1 MFNLYYDKCMKK
13 KRLCFRLPCG
23 TRKKIERVMK
33 FFWIL
38 MCAFT
43 FSVSA
48 NSFAQQERVSLN
60 LKDVAV
66 RTLFDEIQRQTNLYF
81 VFNTEQTDQL
91 GQLSLRVEN
100 ETVENVLKKVL
111 EGTGLTY
118 KFRGDLIVIQQEDEK
133 KDEKKGKRIFGTVVD
148 ESTKEVL
155 PGVTVK
161 LSSGASVTMG
171 TSTDHRGRFELVLPV
186 TKGTLEF
193 SFVGFES
200 QEVSFNEKTDSLRV
214 VLREK
219 VNELEDVVITGYQQ
233 IDRRHLTAAVTS
245 LKMDDI
251 DVPGINRLDQML
263 EGRIPGMTFMQNSG
277 QVGATPKLR
286 IRGTSSVLGN
296 QEPLWVVDGIIQQD
310 PVNIDPQQLND
321 LDFVNLLGNAIA
333 GLNPD
338 DVEQIDV
345 LKDAAATALYGVR
358 AANGVIVVTTKKGKV
373 GPPKL
378 SYSLTGS
385 FSTRPRYSDKGLNLM
400 NSKERVDVSRELME
414 RGVRYTGTYN
424 SFTDWIGYE
433 QAYLDYFKYGAI
445 SFEEFQRRSAYYE
458 TLNTDWFDI
467 LCRDALS
474 HNHSLSV
481 SGGSANARYYASFG
495 YGNDQGE
502 IRGEKNERY
511 TASVRVTVQHKKF
524 QMQFGMSGNVQDK
537 LYNPS
542 GLGIMNYAYNMT
554 RAIPLRLENGEL
566 YTYEKKNQPFNI
578 VREMEES
585 EYTIAQKSASVNAQV
600 QYRVSEALKLVGT
613 ASYSMG
619 TSDDNTW
626 YGENSNYILQL
637 KNTGNSMKQSKC
649 PFGGELKTNSTRNS
663 SYMLR
668 LQSDYSR
675 YWDKN
680 KNHFT
685 NASIGYEVSSSTY
698 RGTANTERGYYKNR
712 GMGFASFGDG
722 DYSNYPDYYNW
733 MIGNNPKYTKS
744 LTNTMSAYLTLTYSY
759 KDRYIFNVNTRADWS
774 NAFGSRSNEKLLPVW
789 SFSGRW
795 NMTEDFVRDVN
806 WINYLALRVSYGI
819 QGNMSNDQPTRL
831 IINKGGFSNSKGG
844 YTSTINKFPNPDLK
858 WEKTHSFNAGL
869 DFSLLKDKIQGTVS
883 WFYKKTIDAFLSK
896 TVCNVNGVSSYVVNS
911 GNVENKGI
919 ELTLNF
925 IPVNQAVS
933 SNGKR
938 GFVWRFDP
946 QIGQTLNKLLN
957 DQLRKNDKTLQDE
970 LTLSQ
975 FLNGSVQLA
984 GTPLNT
990 FFSFQY
996 AGLDGEGKPTFK
1008 GLEADR
1014 ADELDE
1020 KYKNLSKKDVWLAVL
1035 DESGTRVPVIQ
1046 GGVSNYFGYRSFSLS
1061 LNFAYSFGNKIRL
1074 LRIASGEYSAVSPK
1088 PMQNLRR
1095 EFVNRWRN
1103 PGDEK
1108 ITDIPAL
1115 SIDGGQDKG
1124 WWYDGSYRTRW
1135 EPSGGATIYSMYD
1148 DSDIRVASG
1157 NYLRLQSCTFRY
1169 MLPKDLLK
1177 KLGMSSGYLSLSG
1190 SNLFT
1195 LASKELK
1202 GQTPEQSG
1210 TSSVVNISIRP
1221 KYSFSLNVV
1230 F

>member
-1 MFNLYYDKCMKK
+1 M
-13 KRLCFRLPCG
+13 
-23 TRKKIERVMK
+23 RKKIEKVMK
-33 FFWIL
+33 LFWIL
-38 MCAFT
+38 MCVFT

-48 NSFAQQERVSLN
+48 NTLAQQERVSLD
-60 LKDVAV
+60 LKDVAM
-66 RTLFDEIQRQTNLYF
+66 RTLFDEIQRQTSLYF
-81 VFNTEQTDQL
+81 VFNTELTDRL
-91 GQLSLRVEN
+91 GLLSVSVKG
-100 ETVENVLKKVL
+100 ETVENVLKQVL
-111 EGTGLTY
+111 KGTGLTF
-118 KFRGDLIVIQQEDEK
+118 KFRDDLIVIQQEIQDNV
-133 KDEKKGKRIFGTVVD
+133 KKGKRVVGIVLD
-148 ESTKEVL
+148 RNTKEPL

-161 LSSGASVTMG
+161 LCSEASVTMG
-171 TSTDHRGRFELVLPV
+171 TATNHQGRFELMLPV
-186 TKGTLEF
+186 TKGVLEF
-193 SFVGFES
+193 SFIGFEN
-200 QEVSFNEKTDSLRV
+200 QKVNFTEKTDSLRV
-214 VLREK
+214 MLWEK
-219 VNELEDVVITGYQQ
+219 MNELEDVVVTGYQQ
-233 IDRRHLTAAVTS
+233 IDRRHLTAAVTT

-251 DVPGINRLDQML
+251 DVPGVNRIDLML

-286 IRGTSSVLGN
+286 IRGTSSILGN

-310 PVNIDPQQLND
+310 PVNVDPQQLND

-358 AANGVIVVTTKKGKV
+358 AANGVIVITTKKGKV
-373 GPPKL
+373 GPPTV

-400 NSKERVDVSRELME
+400 NSKERVDVSREMME
-414 RGVRYTGTYN
+414 RGVRYSGSYN

-433 QAYLDYFKYGAI
+433 KAYLDYFKNGSI

-467 LCRDALS
+467 LCRDVFS
-474 HNHSLSV
+474 HNHSLSI
-481 SGGSANARYYASFG
+481 SGGSASARYYASFG
-495 YGNDQGE
+495 YADDKGE

-511 TASVRVTVQHKKF
+511 TASVRVTVQHNKL

-537 LYNPS
+537 SYNPS

-554 RAIPLRLENGEL
+554 RTVPLYGENGEL
-566 YTYEKKNQPFNI
+566 YTYTKNNNPFNI

-600 QYRVSEALKLVGT
+600 QYRFSEAWKLIGT

-626 YGENSNYILQL
+626 YGENSNYILRL
-637 KNTGNSMKQSKC
+637 KNSGNSTSTSMC
-649 PFGGELKTNSTRNS
+649 PFGGELKTNSTHNS

-680 KNHFT
+680 KDHFT
-685 NASIGYEVSSSTY
+685 NASIGYELSSSTY
-698 RGTANTERGYYKNR
+698 NGTASTERGYYKDR
-712 GMGFASFGDG
+712 GMTFAELKRE
-722 DYSNYPDYYNW
+722 DYSTYPDYFGWVMTNR
-733 MIGNNPKYTKS
+733 PKYTQS

-795 NMTEDFVRDVN
+795 NMTNDIVKNVS
-806 WINYLALRVSYGI
+806 WINNLALRVSYGI
-819 QGNMSNDQPTRL
+819 QGNMQNDQPTRL
-831 IINKGGFSNSKGG
+831 IINKGGYNTSKGG
-844 YTSTINKFPNPDLK
+844 YTSTISKFPNPDLK

-869 DFSLLKDKIQGTVS
+869 DFSLLKNKIQGSVS

-896 TVCNVNGVSSYVVNS
+896 TVCNVNGVDTYVVNS

-919 ELTLNF
+919 ELSLNF
-925 IPVNQAVS
+925 NPINQSVS
-933 SNGKR
+933 ANGKR

-957 DQLRKNDKTLQDE
+957 DQMRKNDKTLKDE
-970 LTLSQ
+970 LDLSQ

-990 FFSFQY
+990 FFSFKY
-996 AGLDGEGKPTFK
+996 AGLDGNGKPTFK
-1008 GLEADR
+1008 DLEVEW
-1014 ADELDE
+1014 ADELNE
-1020 KYKNLSKKDVWLAVL
+1020 KYKNMSKKDVWLAVL

-1046 GGVSNYFGYRSFSLS
+1046 GGFSNYFAYRSFSLS
-1061 LNFAYSFGNKIRL
+1061 VNFAYSIGNKIRL
-1074 LRIASGEYSAVSPK
+1074 LRIASGDYSAVSPK

-1115 SIDGGQDKG
+1115 QIDGGQDKG
-1124 WWYDGSYRTRW
+1124 WWYDTKYRTHW
-1135 EPSGGATIYSMYD
+1135 EPSRGATIYSMYD
-1148 DSDIRVASG
+1148 DSDLRVVSG
-1157 NYLRLQSCTFRY
+1157 NYLRLQSLNFRY
-1169 MLPKDLLK
+1169 VLPKELLK
-1177 KLGMSSGYLSLSG
+1177 KLRMSSGYLSLSG

-1195 LASKELK
+1195 WCSKELN
-1202 GQTPEQSG
+1202 GQSPEQSG

-1221 KYSFSLNVV
+1221 RYSLSLNVV

>member
-1 MFNLYYDKCMKK
+1 MK
-13 KRLCFRLPCG
+13 L
-23 TRKKIERVMK
+23 
-33 FFWIL
+33 FWIL
-38 MCAFT
+38 MCVFT

-48 NSFAQQERVSLN
+48 NTLAQQERVSLD
-60 LKDVAV
+60 LKDVAM
-66 RTLFDEIQRQTNLYF
+66 RTLFDEIQRQTSLYF
-81 VFNTEQTDQL
+81 VFNTELTDRL
-91 GQLSLRVEN
+91 GLLSVSVKG
-100 ETVENVLKKVL
+100 ETVENVLKQVL
-111 EGTGLTY
+111 KGTGLTF
-118 KFRGDLIVIQQEDEK
+118 KFRDDLIVIQQEIQDNV
-133 KDEKKGKRIFGTVVD
+133 KKGKRVVGIVLD
-148 ESTKEVL
+148 RNTKEPL

-161 LSSGASVTMG
+161 LCSEASVTMG
-171 TSTDHRGRFELVLPV
+171 TATNHQGRFELMLPV
-186 TKGTLEF
+186 TKGVLEF
-193 SFVGFES
+193 SFIGFEN
-200 QEVSFNEKTDSLRV
+200 QKVNFTEKTDSLRV
-214 VLREK
+214 MLWEK
-219 VNELEDVVITGYQQ
+219 MNELEDVVVTGYQQ
-233 IDRRHLTAAVTS
+233 IDRRHLTAAVTT

-251 DVPGINRLDQML
+251 DVPGVNRIDLML

-286 IRGTSSVLGN
+286 IRGTSSILGN

-310 PVNIDPQQLND
+310 PVNVDPQQLND

-358 AANGVIVVTTKKGKV
+358 AANGVIVITTKKGKV
-373 GPPKL
+373 GPPTV

-400 NSKERVDVSRELME
+400 NSKERVDVSREMME
-414 RGVRYTGTYN
+414 RGVRYSGSYN

-433 QAYLDYFKYGAI
+433 KAYLDYFKNGSI

-467 LCRDALS
+467 LCRDVFS
-474 HNHSLSV
+474 HNHSLSI
-481 SGGSANARYYASFG
+481 SGGSASARYYASFG
-495 YGNDQGE
+495 YADDKGE

-511 TASVRVTVQHKKF
+511 TASVRVTVQHNKL

-537 LYNPS
+537 SYNPS

-554 RAIPLRLENGEL
+554 RTVPLYGENGEL
-566 YTYEKKNQPFNI
+566 YTYTKNNNPFNI

-600 QYRVSEALKLVGT
+600 QYRFSEAWKLIGT

-626 YGENSNYILQL
+626 YGENSNYILRL
-637 KNTGNSMKQSKC
+637 KNSGNSTSTSMC
-649 PFGGELKTNSTRNS
+649 PFGGELKTNSTHNS

-680 KNHFT
+680 KDHFT
-685 NASIGYEVSSSTY
+685 NASIGYELSSSTY
-698 RGTANTERGYYKNR
+698 NGTASTERGYYKDR
-712 GMGFASFGDG
+712 GMTFAELKRE
-722 DYSNYPDYYNW
+722 DYSTYPDYFGWVMTNR
-733 MIGNNPKYTKS
+733 PKYTQS

-795 NMTEDFVRDVN
+795 NMTNDIVKNVS
-806 WINYLALRVSYGI
+806 WINNLALRVSYGI
-819 QGNMSNDQPTRL
+819 QGNMQNDQPTRL
-831 IINKGGFSNSKGG
+831 IINKGGYNTSKGG
-844 YTSTINKFPNPDLK
+844 YTSTISKFPNPDLK

-869 DFSLLKDKIQGTVS
+869 DFSLLKNKIQGSVS

-896 TVCNVNGVSSYVVNS
+896 TVCNVNGVDTYVVNS

-919 ELTLNF
+919 ELSLNF
-925 IPVNQAVS
+925 NPINQSVS
-933 SNGKR
+933 ANGKR

-957 DQLRKNDKTLQDE
+957 DQMRKNDKTLKDE
-970 LTLSQ
+970 LDLSQ

-990 FFSFQY
+990 FFSFKY
-996 AGLDGEGKPTFK
+996 AGLDGNGKPTFK
-1008 GLEADR
+1008 DLEVEW
-1014 ADELDE
+1014 ADELNE
-1020 KYKNLSKKDVWLAVL
+1020 KYKNMSKKDVWLAVL

-1046 GGVSNYFGYRSFSLS
+1046 GGFSNYFAYRSFSLS
-1061 LNFAYSFGNKIRL
+1061 VNFAYSIGNKIRL
-1074 LRIASGEYSAVSPK
+1074 LRIASGDYSAVSPK

-1115 SIDGGQDKG
+1115 QIDGGQDKG
-1124 WWYDGSYRTRW
+1124 WWYDTKYRTHW
-1135 EPSGGATIYSMYD
+1135 EPSRGATIYSMYD
-1148 DSDIRVASG
+1148 DSDLRVVSG
-1157 NYLRLQSCTFRY
+1157 NYLRLQSLNFRY
-1169 MLPKDLLK
+1169 VLPKELLK
-1177 KLGMSSGYLSLSG
+1177 KLRMSSGYLSLSG

-1195 LASKELK
+1195 WCSKELN
-1202 GQTPEQSG
+1202 GQSPEQSG

-1221 KYSFSLNVV
+1221 RYSLSLNVV

>member
-1 MFNLYYDKCMKK
+1 MKK

-23 TRKKIERVMK
+23 MRKKIERVMK
-33 FFWIL
+33 LFWIL
-38 MCAFT
+38 MCALT

-48 NSFAQQERVSLN
+48 NTFAQQERVSLD
-60 LKDVAV
+60 LKDVAIRV
-66 RTLFDEIQRQTNLYF
+66 LFDEIQRQTSLYF
-81 VFNTEQTDQL
+81 VFNTELTDRL
-91 GQLSLRVEN
+91 GQLSVSVED
-100 ETVENVLKKVL
+100 ETVENVLKQVL
-111 EGTGLTY
+111 KGTGLTF
-118 KFRGDLIVIQQEDEK
+118 KFRDDLIVIQQEAQDNV
-133 KDEKKGKRIFGTVVD
+133 KKGKRIVGIVLD
-148 ESTKEVL
+148 RNTKEPL

-161 LSSGASVTMG
+161 VCSEASVTMG
-171 TSTDHRGRFELVLPV
+171 TATNFQGRFELTLPV
-186 TKGTLEF
+186 AKGVLEF
-193 SFVGFES
+193 SFIGFES
-200 QEVSFNEKTDSLRV
+200 QKVNFTEKTDSLHV
-214 VLREK
+214 MMSEK
-219 VNELEDVVITGYQQ
+219 MNELEDVIVTGYQQ

-251 DVPGINRLDQML
+251 DVPGVNRIDQML
-263 EGRIPGMTFMQNSG
+263 EGRIPGMTFIQNSG

-286 IRGTSSVLGN
+286 IRGTSSILGN

-358 AANGVIVVTTKKGKV
+358 AANGVIVITTKKGKV
-373 GPPKL
+373 GPPTV
-378 SYSLTGS
+378 SYSFTGS
-385 FSTRPRYSDKGLNLM
+385 FSTRPRYTDRGINLM

-433 QAYLDYFKYGAI
+433 KAYLDYFKSGSI
-445 SFEEFQRRSAYYE
+445 SFNEFQERSAYYE
-458 TLNTDWFDI
+458 TLNTDWLDI
-467 LCRDALS
+467 LCRDVFS
-474 HNHSLSV
+474 HNHSLSI
-481 SGGSANARYYASFG
+481 SGGSANAKYYASFG
-495 YGNDQGE
+495 YADEKGE

-511 TASVRVTVQHKKF
+511 TASVRVTVQHNKF

-537 LYNPS
+537 VYNPS

-566 YTYEKKNQPFNI
+566 YTYEKNRYPFNI
-578 VREMEES
+578 IREMEES
-585 EYTIAQKSASVNAQV
+585 EYTIAQKTASVNAQV
-600 QYRVSEALKLVGT
+600 QYRVSEAWKLIGT

-619 TSDDNTW
+619 ISDDDTW

-637 KNTGNSMKQSKC
+637 KDENNSTTKSMC
-649 PFGGELKTNSTRNS
+649 PYGGELTKNSTRNS

-668 LQSDYSR
+668 LQTDYSR

-680 KNHFT
+680 KDHFT
-685 NASIGYEVSSSTY
+685 NASVGYELSSSTY
-698 RGTANTERGYYKNR
+698 KGTSNTERGYYKDR
-712 GMGFASFGDG
+712 GMTFAEFAEG
-722 DYSNYPDYYNW
+722 DYSEYSSFYDWLASNHPT
-733 MIGNNPKYTKS
+733 YTKS

-795 NMTEDFVRDVN
+795 NMTNDIVKNVS
-806 WINYLALRVSYGI
+806 WINNLALRVSYGI

-831 IINKGGFSNSKGG
+831 IIDKGGYSTSKGG
-844 YTSTINKFPNPDLK
+844 YTSTISKFPNPDLK
-858 WEKTHSFNAGL
+858 WEKTHSFNVGL
-869 DFSLLKDKIQGTVS
+869 DFSLLKDKIQGS
-883 WFYKKTIDAFLSK
+883 ISGFYKKTIDAFLSK
-896 TVCNVNGVSSYVVNS
+896 TVCNVNGVNAYVVNS

-925 IPVNQAVS
+925 MPFNQAVS

-946 QIGQTLNKLLN
+946 QIGQTLNKLIN

-970 LTLSQ
+970 LQLSQ
-975 FLNGSVQLA
+975 FLDGSVQLA

-990 FFSFQY
+990 FFSFKY
-996 AGLDGEGKPTFK
+996 AGLDNNGKPTFK
-1008 GLEADR
+1008 GLEVER
-1014 ADELDE
+1014 AEELHE
-1020 KYKNLSKKDVWLAVL
+1020 KYKDMDKKDIWLAVL

-1046 GGVSNYFGYRSFSLS
+1046 GGFSNYFAYRSFSLS
-1061 LNFAYSFGNKIRL
+1061 VNFAYSIGNKIRL

-1124 WWYDGSYRTRW
+1124 WWYDTKYRNYW

-1148 DSDIRVASG
+1148 DSDLRVASG
-1157 NYLRLQSCTFRY
+1157 NYLRLQSLNLRY
-1169 MLPKDLLK
+1169 VLPKEFLK

-1190 SNLFT
+1190 TNLFT
-1195 LASKELK
+1195 WCSKELK

-1210 TSSVVNISIRP
+1210 TTSVVNISIRP

>member
-1 MFNLYYDKCMKK
+1 MK
-13 KRLCFRLPCG
+13 L
-23 TRKKIERVMK
+23 
-33 FFWIL
+33 FWIL
-38 MCAFT
+38 MCVFT

-48 NSFAQQERVSLN
+48 NTLAQQERVSLD
-60 LKDVAV
+60 LKDVAM
-66 RTLFDEIQRQTNLYF
+66 RTLFDEIQRQTSLYF
-81 VFNTEQTDQL
+81 VFNTELTDRL
-91 GQLSLRVEN
+91 GLLSVSVKG
-100 ETVENVLKKVL
+100 ETVENVLKQVL
-111 EGTGLTY
+111 KGTGLTF
-118 KFRGDLIVIQQEDEK
+118 KFRDDLIVIQQEIQDNV
-133 KDEKKGKRIFGTVVD
+133 KKGKRVVGIVLD
-148 ESTKEVL
+148 RNTKEPL

-161 LSSGASVTMG
+161 LCSEASVTMG
-171 TSTDHRGRFELVLPV
+171 TATNHQGRFELMLPV
-186 TKGTLEF
+186 TKGVLEF
-193 SFVGFES
+193 SFIGFEN
-200 QEVSFNEKTDSLRV
+200 QKVNFTEKTDSLRV
-214 VLREK
+214 MLWEK
-219 VNELEDVVITGYQQ
+219 MNELEDVVVTGYQQ
-233 IDRRHLTAAVTS
+233 IDRRHLTAAVTT

-251 DVPGINRLDQML
+251 DVPGVNRIDLML

-286 IRGTSSVLGN
+286 IRGTSSILGN

-310 PVNIDPQQLND
+310 PVNVDPQQLND

-358 AANGVIVVTTKKGKV
+358 AANGVIVITTKKGKV
-373 GPPKL
+373 GPPTV

-400 NSKERVDVSRELME
+400 NSKERVDVSREMME
-414 RGVRYTGTYN
+414 RGVRYSGSYN

-433 QAYLDYFKYGAI
+433 KAYLDYFKNGSI

-467 LCRDALS
+467 LCRDVFS
-474 HNHSLSV
+474 HNHSLSI
-481 SGGSANARYYASFG
+481 SGGSASARYYASFG
-495 YGNDQGE
+495 YADDKGE

-511 TASVRVTVQHKKF
+511 TASVRVTVQHNKL

-537 LYNPS
+537 SYNPS

-554 RAIPLRLENGEL
+554 RTVPLYGENGEL
-566 YTYEKKNQPFNI
+566 YTYTKNNNPFNI

-600 QYRVSEALKLVGT
+600 QYRFSEAWKLIGT

-626 YGENSNYILQL
+626 YGENSNYILRL
-637 KNTGNSMKQSKC
+637 KNSGNSTSTSMC
-649 PFGGELKTNSTRNS
+649 PFGGELKTNSTHNS

-680 KNHFT
+680 KDHFT
-685 NASIGYEVSSSTY
+685 NASIGYELSSSTY
-698 RGTANTERGYYKNR
+698 NGTASTERGYYKDR
-712 GMGFASFGDG
+712 GMTFAELKRE
-722 DYSNYPDYYNW
+722 DYSTYPDYFGWVMTNR
-733 MIGNNPKYTKS
+733 PKYTQS

-795 NMTEDFVRDVN
+795 NMTNDIVKNVS
-806 WINYLALRVSYGI
+806 WINNLALRVSYGI
-819 QGNMSNDQPTRL
+819 QGNMQNDQPTRL
-831 IINKGGFSNSKGG
+831 IINKGGYNTSKGG
-844 YTSTINKFPNPDLK
+844 YTSTISKFPNPDLK

-869 DFSLLKDKIQGTVS
+869 DFSLLKNKIQGSVS

-896 TVCNVNGVSSYVVNS
+896 TVCNVNGVDTYVVNS

-919 ELTLNF
+919 ELSLNF
-925 IPVNQAVS
+925 NPINQSVS
-933 SNGKR
+933 ANGKR

-957 DQLRKNDKTLQDE
+957 DQMRKNDKTLKDE
-970 LTLSQ
+970 LDLSQ

-990 FFSFQY
+990 FFSFKY
-996 AGLDGEGKPTFK
+996 AGLDGNGKPTFK
-1008 GLEADR
+1008 DLEVEW
-1014 ADELDE
+1014 ADELNE
-1020 KYKNLSKKDVWLAVL
+1020 KYKNMNKKDVWLAVL

-1046 GGVSNYFGYRSFSLS
+1046 GGFSNYFAYRSFSLS
-1061 LNFAYSFGNKIRL
+1061 VNFAYSIGNKIRL
-1074 LRIASGEYSAVSPK
+1074 LRIASGDYSAVSPK

-1115 SIDGGQDKG
+1115 QIDGGQDKG
-1124 WWYDGSYRTRW
+1124 WWYDTKYRIHW
-1135 EPSGGATIYSMYD
+1135 EPSRGATIYSMYD
-1148 DSDIRVASG
+1148 DSDLRVVSG
-1157 NYLRLQSCTFRY
+1157 NYLRLQSLNFRY
-1169 MLPKDLLK
+1169 VLPKELLK
-1177 KLGMSSGYLSLSG
+1177 KLRMSSGYLSLSG

-1195 LASKELK
+1195 WCSKELN
-1202 GQTPEQSG
+1202 GQSPEQSG

-1221 KYSFSLNVV
+1221 RYSLSLNVV

>member
-1 MFNLYYDKCMKK
+1 MK
-13 KRLCFRLPCG
+13 LFG
-23 TRKKIERVMK
+23 
-33 FFWIL
+33 IL

-48 NSFAQQERVSLN
+48 SSFAQQERVSLN
-60 LKDVAV
+60 LKNVTV
-66 RTLFDEIQRQTNLYF
+66 RALFDEIQRQTNLYF
-81 VFNTEQTDQL
+81 VFNTELTDRL
-91 GQLSLRVEN
+91 GELSVNVNDEL
-100 ETVENVLKKVL
+100 VENVLRQVL
-111 EGTGLTY
+111 KGTGLTF
-118 KFRGDLIVIQQEDEK
+118 KFRNDLIVIQQEI
-133 KDEKKGKRIFGTVVD
+133 KDNVKKGKRIVGRVLD
-148 ESTKEVL
+148 RNTKEPL

-161 LSSGASVTMG
+161 LCSEASITMG
-171 TSTDHRGRFELVLPV
+171 TATNFDGRFEMMLPV
-186 TKGTLEF
+186 TKGVLEF
-193 SFVGFES
+193 SFIGFES
-200 QEVSFNEKTDSLRV
+200 QKVNFAEKTDSLRIMMW
-214 VLREK
+214 EK
-219 VNELEDVVITGYQQ
+219 VNELEDVVVTGYQQ
-233 IDRRHLTAAVTS
+233 IDRRHLTAAVTT

-251 DVPGINRLDQML
+251 DVPGVNRIDAML
-263 EGRIPGMTFMQNSG
+263 EGRIPGMTFIQNSG

-286 IRGTSSVLGN
+286 IRGTSSILGN

-310 PVNIDPQQLND
+310 PVNLDPQQLND

-358 AANGVIVVTTKKGKV
+358 AANGVIVITTKKGKV
-373 GPPKL
+373 GPPKV

-385 FSTRPRYSDKGLNLM
+385 FSTRPRYSDRGLNLM

-414 RGVRYTGTYN
+414 RGVRYSGTYN
-424 SFTDWIGYE
+424 NFTDWIGYE
-433 QAYLDYFKYGAI
+433 EAYLDYFKYGSI
-445 SFEEFQRRSAYYE
+445 SFDEFQRRSAYYE

-467 LCRDALS
+467 LCRDAFS
-474 HNHSLSV
+474 HSHSLSI
-481 SGGSANARYYASFG
+481 SGGNTSARYYASFG
-495 YGNDQGE
+495 YANDKGE

-511 TASVRVTVQHKKF
+511 TASVRVTVQHNKF
-524 QMQFGMSGNVQDK
+524 QMQFGMSGNVTDK
-537 LYNPS
+537 SYNPS
-542 GLGIMNYAYNMT
+542 ALGVMNYAYNMT
-554 RAIPLRLENGEL
+554 RAIPLYGENGEL
-566 YTYEKKNQPFNI
+566 YTYEKSNNPFNI

-585 EYTIAQKSASVNAQV
+585 EYTIAQKNASVNAQV
-600 QYRVSEALKLVGT
+600 QYRFSDTWKIVGT

-637 KNTGNSMKQSKC
+637 KNKSGGTSKSMC

-668 LQSDYSR
+668 LQSDYSH

-680 KNHFT
+680 KDHFT
-685 NASIGYEVSSSTY
+685 NASIGYELSSSTY
-698 RGTANTERGYYKNR
+698 NGTANTERGYYKDR
-712 GMGFASFGDG
+712 GMTFASLTKE
-722 DYSNYPDYYNW
+722 DYSKYSDYFNW
-733 MIGNNPKYTKS
+733 SISNHPKYSKS

-759 KDRYIFNVNTRADWS
+759 QDRYIFNVNTRADWS

-795 NMTEDFVRDVN
+795 NMTNDIVKNVS
-806 WINYLALRVSYGI
+806 WINNLALRVSYGI

-831 IINKGGFSNSKGG
+831 IISKGG
-844 YTSTINKFPNPDLK
+844 YNTSKGGYISTINKFPNPDLK
-858 WEKTHSFNAGL
+858 WEKTHSFNVGL
-869 DFSLLKDKIQGTVS
+869 DFSLLKDKIQGS
-883 WFYKKTIDAFLSK
+883 ISGFYKKTIDAFLSK
-896 TVCNVNGVSSYVVNS
+896 AVCNVNGVDTYVVNS

-919 ELTLNF
+919 ELSLNF
-925 IPVNQAVS
+925 NPINRAVS
-933 SNGKR
+933 ANGKR

-957 DQLRKNDKTLQDE
+957 DQMRKNDKTLQDE
-970 LTLSQ
+970 LTLAQ

-990 FFSFQY
+990 FFSFKY
-996 AGLDGEGKPTFK
+996 AGLDNNGKPTFK
-1008 GLEADR
+1008 GLEAER

-1020 KYKNLSKKDVWLAVL
+1020 MYKNMSKKDVWLAVL

-1046 GGVSNYFGYRSFSLS
+1046 GGFSNYFAYRNFSLS
-1061 LNFAYSFGNKIRL
+1061 VNFAYSIGNKIRL
-1074 LRIASGEYSAVSPK
+1074 LRVASGDYSAVSPK

-1108 ITDIPAL
+1108 RTDIPAL
-1115 SIDGGQDKG
+1115 QTDGGRDYG
-1124 WWYDGSYRTRW
+1124 WWYSSKYRVNW
-1135 EPSGGATIYSMYD
+1135 EPSNGATIYSMYD
-1148 DSDIRVASG
+1148 DSDLRVASG
-1157 NYLRLQSCTFRY
+1157 NYLRLQSFSFRY
-1169 MLPKDLLK
+1169 LLPKEFLK
-1177 KLGMSSGYLSLSG
+1177 KMGMSSGYLSLSG

-1195 LASKELK
+1195 WCSKELK
-1202 GQTPEQSG
+1202 GQAPEQSG